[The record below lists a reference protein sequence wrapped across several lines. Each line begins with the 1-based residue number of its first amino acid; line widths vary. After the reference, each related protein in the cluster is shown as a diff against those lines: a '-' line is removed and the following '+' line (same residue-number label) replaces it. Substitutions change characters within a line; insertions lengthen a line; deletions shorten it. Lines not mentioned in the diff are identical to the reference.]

1 MVVSKLNT
9 SKRFGPRYGTK
20 AKRKVDEIERSYRS
34 KKYACAKCA
43 NLSVNR
49 TASGIWECKK
59 CGHKFASHA
68 YKVI

>member
-20 AKRKVDEIERSYRS
+20 PKRKVDEIERSYRIKRYTCS
-34 KKYACAKCA
+34 QCA
-43 NLSVNR
+43 NVAVKR
-49 TASGIWECKK
+49 KAAGIWECRK

-68 YKVI
+68 YKVT